1 MVIKIR
7 ILVITT
13 NKNHPKADTNV
24 SVRGATSVVFCGAS
38 EDLRFLAGAVDLAG
52 ETKILFTL
60 GHSHNDSGVRDE
72 RFVEL
77 AQQHRS
83 LFTLGIWVNRCP

>member
-24 SVRGATSVVFCGAS
+24 SVRGATSMWLIENANGC
-38 EDLRFLAGAVDLAG
+38 
-52 ETKILFTL
+52 
-60 GHSHNDSGVRDE
+60 
-72 RFVEL
+72 
-77 AQQHRS
+77 
-83 LFTLGIWVNRCP
+83 